1 MTKDIFAKGVSK
13 AIPIIGGVISG
24 GITFASM
31 KPMGNRL
38 KETLS
43 KSVFSYTEV
52 DYAKDMDNLNKTV
65 NAIEVDFKNSNEYIN
80 TENNSTNENTKNSLN
95 EKLKEFKELLDS
107 GIITESEFKL
117 LKENLLNINFEK

>member
-24 GITFASM
+24 GLTFASM

-80 TENNSTNENTKNSLN
+80 TENNSTNENTKIL
-95 EKLKEFKELLDS
+95 
-107 GIITESEFKL
+107 
-117 LKENLLNINFEK
+117 

>member
-24 GITFASM
+24 GLTFASM